1 MASTSTRTA
10 SSDKARCRD
19 ALAGVGLF
27 SALSRA
33 QLRSLARLMT
43 CVDVPTGRALTTEG
57 EVGREFMVVVDGQAS
72 VRREGRLVATLGPGD
87 FVGEMSLIAGTPRS
101 ATVTAETDMLVET
114 LNRREF
120 STLLDESPKVA
131 RKIMVG
137 AVKRLQEAVGDPVA

>member
-1 MASTSTRTA
+1 MASTTHRNS
-10 SSDKARCRD
+10 RCPD

-27 SALSRA
+27 SSLSKT
-33 QLRSLARLMT
+33 QLRSLGHLMT
-43 CVDVPTGRALTTEG
+43 CVDVPSGRALTNEG
-57 EVGREFMVVVDGQAS
+57 EVGREFMVVVEGRAS
-72 VRREGRLVATLGPGD
+72 VRRDGRLIATLGPGD
-87 FVGEMSLIAGTPRS
+87 FLGEMSLISGKPQS

-137 AVKRLQEAVGDPVA
+137 AVKRLQEAVGGPVA

>member
-1 MASTSTRTA
+1 MASTHHRNN
-10 SSDKARCRD
+10 RCQD

-27 SALSRA
+27 SDLSKA

-43 CVDVPTGRALTTEG
+43 CVEVPAGRALTTEG

-72 VRREGRLVATLGPGD
+72 VRREGRLIATLGPGD

-137 AVKRLQEAVGDPVA
+137 AVKRLQEAVGGPVA

>member
-1 MASTSTRTA
+1 MASTQHRNS
-10 SSDKARCRD
+10 RCQD

-27 SALSRA
+27 SDLSKA
-33 QLRSLARLMT
+33 QLRSVARLMT
-43 CVDVPTGRALTTEG
+43 CVKVPAGRALTTEG

-72 VRREGRLVATLGPGD
+72 VRRDGRLIATLGPGD

-101 ATVTAETDMLVET
+101 ATVTAETNMLVET

-137 AVKRLQEAVGDPVA
+137 TVKRLQEAVGGPVA